1 MGFYDRHVLPRLMNL
16 AMRSSFLE
24 AHRQRLVRQARG
36 GVLELGFGSGV
47 NFPYY
52 DPLRVTRLYAL
63 EPDEGMLKQAL
74 EPLAQAPFP
83 VEVLKVGAEC
93 IPLPDHSVDTVLST
107 WTLCT
112 IPHVETALAEVR
124 RVLKPEGQFLFQEHG
139 LSPEPGVARWQHRLT
154 PLWSR
159 CAGGCHLDREPETLL
174 SASGFALTDLQKSYI
189 GPVKLMTYMYEGR
202 ARPTSRVNRTSS

>member
-1 MGFYDRHVLPRLMNL
+1 MNWYNRHVLPRLMNL

-24 AHRQRLVRQARG
+24 AHRQRLAHQARG
-36 GVLELGFGSGV
+36 VVLELGFGSGV
-47 NFPYY
+47 NLAYY
-52 DPLRVTRLYAL
+52 DTAQVTRLYAL
-63 EPDEGMLKQAL
+63 EPDDEMLKQAH
-74 EPLAQAPFP
+74 EPLARASFP
-83 VEVLKVGAEC
+83 VEVLRVGAEC
-93 IPLPDHSVDTVLST
+93 IPLADHSVDTVLST

-112 IPHVETALAEVR
+112 IPRVETALAEVH

-174 SASGFALTDLQKSYI
+174 SASGFTLTDLEKRYI

-202 ARPTSRVNRTSS
+202 ACPTSRVNRTDS